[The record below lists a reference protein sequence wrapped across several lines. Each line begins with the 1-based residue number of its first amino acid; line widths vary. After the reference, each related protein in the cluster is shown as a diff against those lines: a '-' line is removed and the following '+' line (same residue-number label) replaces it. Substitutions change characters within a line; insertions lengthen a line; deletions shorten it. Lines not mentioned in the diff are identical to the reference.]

1 MGPII
6 TVEKLRYTYPGGT
19 RALDGAGFVVEE
31 SERVAVVGGNGAGKT
46 TLMLHLNGIL
56 RGGGTVTVAG
66 MTVGRSPINNIRR
79 AVGVVFQDPDD
90 QLFMPTVLEDVAFGL
105 LNAGYDPD
113 AAKEKAV
120 AVLNNLGAAHLA
132 NREPRE
138 LSVGEKKRVALAGVL
153 ALEPQVLALDEPAA
167 GLDPRGRRA
176 LMVTIN
182 RINASIIIATHDL
195 ELALELCSRAFILG
209 GGRIIREGTPAEL
222 FADWELMDANGLEVP
237 YSLSRSAVGS

>member
-1 MGPII
+1 MGHII
-6 TVEKLRYTYPGGT
+6 TVKELQYTYPDGT
-19 RALDGAGFVVEE
+19 KALDGASFNVEE
-31 SERVAVVGGNGAGKT
+31 GERVAVVGGNGAGKT

-66 MTVGRSPINNIRR
+66 LTVGRSPINNIRR

-113 AAKEKAV
+113 VAKEKAI
-120 AVLNNLGAAHLA
+120 AVLKDLGADYLL

-138 LSVGEKKRVALAGVL
+138 LSVGEKKRVSLACVL

-167 GLDPRGRRA
+167 GLDPRGRRG
-176 LMVTIN
+176 LLLTIK

-195 ELALELCSRAFILG
+195 ELALELCSQAFILG
-209 GGRIIREGTPAEL
+209 GGRIIREGTPVEL
-222 FADWELMDANGLEVP
+222 FADWELMDANALEVP
-237 YSLSRSAVGS
+237 YSLLRSTVGS